1 MKLLKNIGK
10 EPMND
15 KFRKIRIGNL
25 KIKEA
30 IGDVVGGV
38 ELLEFVGF
46 KLKEEGGKICAVV
59 DVPSEEQLVVL
70 RNVVSLLE
78 PNKVEELASASQIKE
93 SEPIEPKKIG
103 RQHRNKNCEK
113 AAIKKYAKSII
124 RIQFP
129 DGVLLQGVFLR
140 SMSTSALYEHS
151 IPGAPNMIYNNSPK
165 CNSDFLLEPIENCGW
180 SNFKGRHHK

>member
-46 KLKEEGGKICAVV
+46 KLKEEGDKICAVV

-103 RQHRNKNCEK
+103 RQVKVLFSVPESIATK
-113 AAIKKYAKSII
+113 IVKKP
-124 RIQFP
+124 Q
-129 DGVLLQGVFLR
+129 
-140 SMSTSALYEHS
+140 
-151 IPGAPNMIYNNSPK
+151 
-165 CNSDFLLEPIENCGW
+165 
-180 SNFKGRHHK
+180 

>member
-140 SMSTSALYEHS
+140 SMSTSALYERALGVTSKVIVKCDLKVMSKSQISKIQIAFHS
-151 IPGAPNMIYNNSPK
+151 
-165 CNSDFLLEPIENCGW
+165 W
-180 SNFKGRHHK
+180 SSKYDI

>member
-1 MKLLKNIGK
+1 
-10 EPMND
+10 MND

-78 PNKVEELASASQIKE
+78 PYKVEELASASQIKE

-103 RQHRNKNCEK
+103 RQVKVLFSVPESIATK
-113 AAIKKYAKSII
+113 IVKKP
-124 RIQFP
+124 Q
-129 DGVLLQGVFLR
+129 
-140 SMSTSALYEHS
+140 
-151 IPGAPNMIYNNSPK
+151 
-165 CNSDFLLEPIENCGW
+165 
-180 SNFKGRHHK
+180 

>member
-70 RNVVSLLE
+70 RNMVSLLE

-103 RQHRNKNCEK
+103 GQEVTDSSLGN
-113 AAIKKYAKSII
+113 S
-124 RIQFP
+124 
-129 DGVLLQGVFLR
+129 LLQKCKVRMHMIHPCGGALPRTPHIAVALA
-140 SMSTSALYEHS
+140 ALY
-151 IPGAPNMIYNNSPK
+151 
-165 CNSDFLLEPIENCGW
+165 
-180 SNFKGRHHK
+180 